1 LVTHHGAP
9 PGTLPR
15 MFRPLAWL
23 APFLVAAWMHPASA
37 TTYSTDFTDL
47 WWNPAE
53 SGWGLNLVQ
62 QHDTLFATLFVYGA
76 DDTPRW
82 YVASSLTPGSA
93 ANTFTGTLFEA
104 RGPYFGA
111 GSFDPAAAGVVTV
124 GSMSVSF
131 ASPTAATLTYNVGA
145 VSVTKPITRQ
155 TWRTN
160 VLAGTY
166 RGGLV
171 ASGAG
176 CRSAT
181 NPGGTVEAFD
191 TMTVTANGSLLAFRV
206 DFTRSGA
213 ASTCTYTGTY
223 SQSGRL
229 GSVSAG
235 AFTCTSGSTTTSQGA
250 FALEEV
256 QASVQGFTAAFTGT
270 DAACSF
276 SGRFGGLRAAL
287 PAEVAASGLSPFAS
301 TCGDFLGTAYVNAE
315 VEPHLAVNPRN
326 PNHWVGNWQ
335 QDRFSN
341 GAARG
346 LVTGVTFDGGRTWT
360 HRTATFSHCSGGNAQ
375 NGGDFSRATD
385 PWVTFSPDGT
395 VHQSALAVSGT
406 SFTPSGRNAIFASRS
421 TDGGLT
427 WSTPIA
433 LIRDSG
439 NFFNDKET
447 ITADPHDAR
456 FVYATWDRLESGA
469 GGPTYFARTLDGGVS
484 WESARAIFDPGESSQ
499 TIGNLIRVLPDGTLV
514 NLFTQIDEGPNN
526 TQQASLNVVRSGDR
540 GATWGEP
547 VRINTLSPLGARDP
561 LTNIAIRDG
570 SIIAQMAVAPDGA
583 LYVAWQDG
591 RFTQARDAIALS
603 RSSDGGRTWS
613 APVRVNAD
621 PNVVAFMPQVH
632 VLPDGTLGVTYFDLR
647 SEAGNP
653 ETLMTDYWLARSR
666 DGLQWTET
674 RVTAPFDLRIAP
686 LSGSALFIGD
696 YMGLASAGTDFV
708 PFYVRTVDTAN
719 RTDVFATRITPAG
732 ALAALATTKR
742 DAAGEANVYR
752 AAPMPDREPDAA
764 YQRIVSENI
773 VRAMEARIPGWSKAR
788 RRPR

>member
-1 LVTHHGAP
+1 ML
-9 PGTLPR
+9 
-15 MFRPLAWL
+15 RPSAWIATFLAAAWL
-23 APFLVAAWMHPASA
+23 LPASA
-37 TTYSTDFTDL
+37 STYSTDYTDL

-76 DDTPRW
+76 DTTPRW
-82 YVASSLTPGSA
+82 FVASALTPGNT

-104 RGPYFGA
+104 RGPHFGA
-111 GSFDPAAAGVVTV
+111 GSFDPAAAGVTPV
-124 GSMSVSF
+124 GSMSVTF
-131 ASPTAATLTYNVGA
+131 GSPAAATLTYEVGG
-145 VSVTKPITRQ
+145 VRVTRAITRQ

-171 ASGAG
+171 AAGTG

-191 TMTVTANGSLLAFRV
+191 TMAVTANGSQLTFRV
-206 DFTRSGA
+206 DFTRGGA
-213 ASTCTYTGTY
+213 ASTCTYAGTY
-223 SQSGRL
+223 SQAGRL
-229 GSVSAG
+229 GSVSG
-235 AFTCTSGSTTTSQGA
+235 GTFTCTSGSAATSQGT
-250 FALEEV
+250 FSLSEI
-256 QASVQGFTAAFTGT
+256 QASVHGFTAAFTGS
-270 DAACSF
+270 DAACTF

-301 TCGDFLGTAYVNAE
+301 ACGDFLGTAYIHSE
-315 VEPHLAVNPRN
+315 VEPYLAVNPLN

-360 HRTATFSHCSGGNAQ
+360 HRQVPFSHCSGGNAQ
-375 NGGDFSRATD
+375 NGADFSRATD
-385 PWVTFSPDGT
+385 PWVAFSPDGT

-447 ITADPHDAR
+447 ITADPFDAR

-469 GGPTYFARTLDGGVS
+469 GGPTYFARTIDGGTT
-484 WESARAIFDPGESSQ
+484 WETARAIHDPGESSQ

-514 NLFTQIDEGPNN
+514 NLFTQIDEAPNN
-526 TQQASLNVVRSGDR
+526 TQRASLNVVRSGDR
-540 GATWGEP
+540 GVTWGEP
-547 VRINTLSPLGARDP
+547 VRINTLSALGARDP
-561 LTNIAIRDG
+561 LTDIAIRDG
-570 SIIAQMAVAPDGA
+570 SILAQMAVAPDGG

-603 RSSDGGRTWS
+603 RSTDGGLTWS
-613 APVRVNAD
+613 APVRVNAE

-632 VLPDGTLGVTYFDLR
+632 VLPDGTIGVTYFDLR
-647 SEAGNP
+647 SDTGQP

-666 DGLQWTET
+666 DGTQWTEA
-674 RVTAPFDLRIAP
+674 RVTAPFDLRLAP
-686 LSGSALFIGD
+686 LSGSSLFVGD
-696 YMGLASAGTDFV
+696 YMGLANAGADFV

-719 RTDVFATRITPAG
+719 RTDVFATRIGPAQ
-732 ALAALATTKR
+732 APAALATTKR
-742 DAAGEANVYR
+742 DEAGGAPVYR

-764 YQRIVSENI
+764 YQRAVSENI
-773 VRAMEARIPGWSKAR
+773 VRTMEARVPGWTKAR